1 MTIKP
6 AKSLTAL
13 ENTQTDHE
21 IMWSLYIVQTRFGHW
36 YTGISTNVT
45 RRFSEHQAGT
55 GAKNLRGKGPL
66 TLIFQQQVGSR
77 SAATKLEIKVK
88 RLTKAQKREY
98 VNRAQHA
105 IRTQLNQA
113 DE

>member
-1 MTIKP
+1 MTIKD

-13 ENTQTDHE
+13 KNTQTDDE
-21 IMWSLYIVQTRFGHW
+21 IMWSLYVVQTRFGHW
-36 YTGISTNVT
+36 YTGISTNVS
-45 RRFSEHQAGT
+45 RRFAEHQAGT

-77 SAATKLEIKVK
+77 SAATKLEIKIK

-98 VNRAQHA
+98 VNSSQTG
-105 IRTQLNQA
+105 IKTQ
-113 DE
+113 